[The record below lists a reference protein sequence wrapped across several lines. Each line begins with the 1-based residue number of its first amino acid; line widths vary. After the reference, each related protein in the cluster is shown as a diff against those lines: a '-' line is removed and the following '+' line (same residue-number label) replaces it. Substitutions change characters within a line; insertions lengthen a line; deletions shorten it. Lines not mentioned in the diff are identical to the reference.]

1 MSVKSSSCKLLQIH
15 RIFTKDPGI
24 NTLIEIHSPLEVI
37 SPAPKSGATFESKVN
52 DFSDDIFEVGRGHH
66 IVVHQD
72 DVVARTQ
79 VVLVIGCSTSDL
91 DT

>member
-1 MSVKSSSCKLLQIH
+1 MGRKNYLFVGSPAGGKAAAIAY
-15 RIFTKDPGI
+15 
-24 NTLIEIHSPLEVI
+24 TLIETTKLNDVDPQGWLADTLARIPDCKI
-37 SPAPKSGATFESKVN
+37 TKV
-52 DFSDDIFEVGRGHH
+52 DDLLHW
-66 IVVHQD
+66 